1 MRRALALALVLATAS
16 PPAVWAKQGDKD
28 DEEES
33 DKGDDEG
40 SDKADK
46 GDKDK
51 ADKDKDKEEEGGD
64 EEEESSAPADKGKES
79 AKEEEEEEDVSDK
92 ALRPK
97 QDLSGHDLGTQ
108 KKATEFEKDRFFVD
122 KVDTEET
129 EDKTLI
135 QGSIAS
141 SSFFYKETGGNYP
154 NLMAGADSGPLRAFS
169 ELRLQTD
176 FRHIKASRWDARI
189 DARARGA
196 VSPGNPTPG
205 ITPDNHIQSGL
216 FGKNEYELRELW
228 FVHSGAR
235 SDVFVGRQF
244 IPDLGGI
251 KIDGLRVDYAK
262 SAKLTLISFAG
273 LYPVRGSRSIT
284 TDYVPL
290 KNPTGMGLEP
300 AGRFVGTGGFGAA
313 YRTVSSYGAI
323 GGVTMIPLGGKETA
337 RVYATS
343 QGYLRSGSK
352 LDFYHFAL
360 VDLVGSAATAS
371 TSHVQL
377 TNLSAGV
384 NVKPSQR
391 LRLTGSFNR
400 VDTETL
406 NVQAG
411 AFLDTVD
418 PGATGGKIVQ
428 NDGQIVRLATDS
440 VRAGVSAGL
449 GHLQR
454 FEISTALSVRRRP
467 QLTLYSPDGTI
478 NATLPA
484 AQSVEVWAS
493 FVDRHSI
500 KDTRVGIDGS
510 QSFSIGDVAY
520 QRSEVFL
527 GRLFLLRD
535 FANGK
540 GEWEGEASYS
550 KVRDSTIGQNLNCTM
565 LSDCFGTSNNS
576 TMAVGGQMFY
586 RLKPDWFG
594 IGTLHIIRITNKR
607 SDGLVDPAVM
617 GLTAFIRIAKRF

>member
-1 MRRALALALVLATAS
+1 MKRTLALALVLATAS
-16 PPAVWAKQGDKD
+16 PPAVWAKPGDKD
-28 DEEES
+28 DEEET

-46 GDKDK
+46 GDKADK
-51 ADKDKDKEEEGGD
+51 ADKDDEGGD
-64 EEEESSAPADKGKES
+64 EEEESAASDKGK
-79 AKEEEEEEDVSDK
+79 EEEEDVSDK

-122 KVDTEET
+122 KADTDET

-141 SSFFYKETGGNYP
+141 STFFYKETGGNYP
-154 NLMAGADSGPLRAFS
+154 NIMAGADAGPLRAFS

-189 DARARGA
+189 DARVRGVVTPDNA
-196 VSPGNPTPG
+196 SYVNQGATGPTPSPGN
-205 ITPDNHIQSGL
+205 HVQSGL

-244 IPDLGGI
+244 IPDLGGV
-251 KIDGLRVDYAK
+251 KVDGLRVDYAK

-273 LYPVRGSRSIT
+273 LYPVRGSRSLT

-290 KNPTGMGLEP
+290 KNPTGMGLES

-323 GGVTMIPLGGKETA
+323 GGVTMIPLGGKEPA

-360 VDLVGSAATAS
+360 VDLVGSAASAS
-371 TSHVQL
+371 SSHVQL

-418 PGATGGKIVQ
+418 PSMTGAKVVQ
-428 NDGQIVRLATDS
+428 NDAQIVRLATDT
-440 VRAGVSAGL
+440 VRGGVSAGL

-467 QLTLYSPDGTI
+467 ELTLRSPDGSI

-484 AQSVEVWAS
+484 AQSVEVWGS

-550 KVRDSTIGQNLNCTM
+550 KVKDSVIGQNVPTCVM
-565 LSDCFGTSNNS
+565 ISDCFGASNNT
-576 TMAVGGQMFY
+576 TMALGGQLFY

-594 IGTLHIIRITNKR
+594 IGTLHFIRVTNKR
-607 SDGLVDPAVM
+607 SDGLVDPPVM